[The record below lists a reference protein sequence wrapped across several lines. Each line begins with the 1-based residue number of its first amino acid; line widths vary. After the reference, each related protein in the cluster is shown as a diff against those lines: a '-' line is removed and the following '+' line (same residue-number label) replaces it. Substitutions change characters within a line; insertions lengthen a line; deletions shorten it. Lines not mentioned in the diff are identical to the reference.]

1 MAGFRHNIHPNIK
14 QGLDARVKAM
24 SEYAGQE
31 LRSSLLAESQA
42 NDNFVLTR
50 EGQVSKNCYIRM
62 ISPGTRKTNII
73 YGMFNIDDA
82 RITANCSSRS

>member
-42 NDNFVLTR
+42 NRQILRDFMRKSQSTFAQSSGLT
-50 EGQVSKNCYIRM
+50 
-62 ISPGTRKTNII
+62 
-73 YGMFNIDDA
+73 
-82 RITANCSSRS
+82 

>member
-62 ISPGTRKTNII
+62 ISPGTRISSA
-73 YGMFNIDDA
+73 ID
-82 RITANCSSRS
+82 